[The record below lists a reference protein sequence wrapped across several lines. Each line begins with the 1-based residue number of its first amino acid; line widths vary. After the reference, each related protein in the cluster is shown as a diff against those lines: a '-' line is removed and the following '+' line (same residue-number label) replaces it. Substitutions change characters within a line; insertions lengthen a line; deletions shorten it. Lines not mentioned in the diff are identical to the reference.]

1 MSLLDFTDLSLVPIE
16 IVWASLAWAG
26 LLVATLGWV
35 NRQSNLVRTALSLCV
50 IALALRYGYWRVS
63 ETTSPFNLSFS
74 ILWQWLYLTIEL
86 AVLSG
91 CLITWLW
98 LARSIDR
105 SAEAD
110 AHETWYG
117 DQPPLVDVFI
127 ATYNEEEEIV
137 ERTIIGALHM
147 DYTNY
152 RVWVLDD
159 GKRDWLRQ
167 LALRH
172 QVGYLTRADNRHAK
186 SGNLNNG
193 LAHVLA
199 LEEPPEFIAILDADF
214 ITTRPFLRRAMALF
228 HDSSTGIVQTPQ
240 HFFNPD
246 PSQHNFCAMGTLPDD
261 QRFTNCNELTWR
273 DAWGLA
279 TSVGT
284 SSVVRVSGLMR
295 IGGFPK
301 EAVTEDTLTSL
312 KFWTLGLQT
321 AFLNEPLTQGLA
333 VEGIRE
339 LLVQRG
345 RWSLGNM
352 QILRSRWGPQSLKYR
367 GLGSYLFLFQLFLA
381 SIVNPVFMW
390 FLLIA
395 PSIFM
400 FTGILPIQTD
410 MLTLAG
416 YLLPFL
422 ITHAIGITWASKG
435 ANLWFITD
443 ATKLVE
449 NFSNFSAGLLGL
461 LRPKGHKFQV
471 TAKGGERAQTTIHW
485 SLLRWLIPLYILT
498 IGGILYNLN
507 GTYAP
512 LNNPD
517 DLALATVWGFYN
529 FVVITISVLLCFD
542 LPRYGDELRL
552 RINENA
558 VVSDSGMRQ
567 YTIKLATMSI
577 KDAFLTGQLV
587 VPVGTKIYLSW
598 RGLRTIPCQIVST
611 STNGILISFDDD
623 PQTKRALGQVL
634 FSGEFMNSVSRGE
647 TLKSLWAI
655 ARRVAY
661 AS

>member
-1 MSLLDFTDLSLVPIE
+1 
-16 IVWASLAWAG
+16 
-26 LLVATLGWV
+26 
-35 NRQSNLVRTALSLCV
+35 
-50 IALALRYGYWRVS
+50 
-63 ETTSPFNLSFS
+63 
-74 ILWQWLYLTIEL
+74 
-86 AVLSG
+86 
-91 CLITWLW
+91 
-98 LARSIDR
+98 
-105 SAEAD
+105 
-110 AHETWYG
+110 
-117 DQPPLVDVFI
+117 
-127 ATYNEEEEIV
+127 
-137 ERTIIGALHM
+137 
-147 DYTNY
+147 
-152 RVWVLDD
+152 
-159 GKRDWLRQ
+159 
-167 LALRH
+167 
-172 QVGYLTRADNRHAK
+172 
-186 SGNLNNG
+186 
-193 LAHVLA
+193 
-199 LEEPPEFIAILDADF
+199 
-214 ITTRPFLRRAMALF
+214 
-228 HDSSTGIVQTPQ
+228 
-240 HFFNPD
+240 
-246 PSQHNFCAMGTLPDD
+246 
-261 QRFTNCNELTWR
+261 
-273 DAWGLA
+273 
-279 TSVGT
+279 
-284 SSVVRVSGLMR
+284 
-295 IGGFPK
+295 
-301 EAVTEDTLTSL
+301 
-312 KFWTLGLQT
+312 
-321 AFLNEPLTQGLA
+321 
-333 VEGIRE
+333 
-339 LLVQRG
+339 
-345 RWSLGNM
+345 
-352 QILRSRWGPQSLKYR
+352 
-367 GLGSYLFLFQLFLA
+367 
-381 SIVNPVFMW
+381 
-390 FLLIA
+390 
-395 PSIFM
+395 
-400 FTGILPIQTD
+400 
-410 MLTLAG
+410 
-416 YLLPFL
+416 
-422 ITHAIGITWASKG
+422 
-435 ANLWFITD
+435 
-443 ATKLVE
+443 LVE